1 MPSATSHHPIR
12 RALRWRLP
20 YRRRAAELFR
30 FLLRSGYSC
39 TALAPAALRR
49 RSKQGHRPP
58 PGHKRPPQ
66 TPACASARSD
76 RQRPFR
82 ANWRPYRRRSDRTAP
97 GKGPQPPPSTS
108 AGARPS
114 TNAAPGGQNGH
125 LPYPAR
131 PSPDKTTVLAPASR
145 SCHRWPQWC
154 RAAAAIALV
163 CAVLG
168 GCTGEQFQKGY
179 ILPPGALEQIPIGA
193 SQDQVLIVMGTPSTV
208 ATLNGEVF
216 YYISQRS
223 ERPIAFMN
231 QKVVDQR
238 VIAIYFDR
246 NRQVQRLANYGLQDG
261 KIFDFISR
269 TTPTSGQELSY
280 LTPLFKLLSFN

>member
-1 MPSATSHHPIR
+1 MLQSSV
-12 RALRWRLP
+12 
-20 YRRRAAELFR
+20 
-30 FLLRSGYSC
+30 
-39 TALAPAALRR
+39 
-49 RSKQGHRPP
+49 P
-58 PGHKRPPQ
+58 PGTSTPRAMQGYGTSSGMTETINRRPRV
-66 TPACASARSD
+66 S
-76 RQRPFR
+76 
-82 ANWRPYRRRSDRTAP
+82 
-97 GKGPQPPPSTS
+97 PPR
-108 AGARPS
+108 G
-114 TNAAPGGQNGH
+114 
-125 LPYPAR
+125 LPAR
-131 PSPDKTTVLAPASR
+131 GRGL
-145 SCHRWPQWC
+145 

-223 ERPIAFMN
+223 DRPVAFMN
-231 QKVVDQR
+231 QRTIDQR
-238 VIAIYFDR
+238 VIAIYFDKTR
-246 NRQVQRLANYGLQDG
+246 RVQRLANYGLQDG
-261 KIFDFISR
+261 RIFDFISR